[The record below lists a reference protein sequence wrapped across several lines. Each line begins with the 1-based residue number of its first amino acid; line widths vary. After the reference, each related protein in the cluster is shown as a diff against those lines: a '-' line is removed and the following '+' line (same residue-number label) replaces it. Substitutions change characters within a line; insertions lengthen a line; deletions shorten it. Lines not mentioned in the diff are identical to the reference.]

1 MEHDDI
7 KEVTREMEELINRLS
22 GDRISPS
29 EKQEEARASLPED
42 GEAEGKGCDTETYIE
57 PSRSKKSRSQEAG
70 RERKKERREAK
81 KARRRE
87 ETIDGYL
94 RPVDGLW
101 AAFCIPVVIMVIIF
115 AQASSLLGRK
125 AF

>member
-57 PSRSKKSRSQEAG
+57 P
-70 RERKKERREAK
+70 
-81 KARRRE
+81 
-87 ETIDGYL
+87 
-94 RPVDGLW
+94 
-101 AAFCIPVVIMVIIF
+101 
-115 AQASSLLGRK
+115 
-125 AF
+125 

>member
-42 GEAEGKGCDTETYIE
+42 GEAEGKSCDTETYSE
-57 PSRSKKSRSQEAG
+57 PSRSKQSRSQEAG

-81 KARRRE
+81 KAGAEKKR
-87 ETIDGYL
+87 
-94 RPVDGLW
+94 
-101 AAFCIPVVIMVIIF
+101 
-115 AQASSLLGRK
+115 
-125 AF
+125 